1 MASHRFPA
9 VFYFM
14 DLLSN
19 SLKEDRVVLTASG
32 LASCI
37 AAVFGY
43 EIADDLINDKDFNNE
58 NLSKLKYII
67 SDNDL
72 AKKLDSICELED
84 SENEN
89 LSPDLIFDHIQ
100 MLFENLPFKL
110 ISEDTLAEEISEKV
124 NEDSY
129 DLLMGDELSGPMAET
144 DTIFDEIELSVDVYN
159 FNTSFDV
166 KLSGYASGSH
176 RRESDVPGRDI
187 TVSVEAKCQP
197 VMGYL
202 GLQDYE
208 LTVSGEPRDYD

>member
-1 MASHRFPA
+1 
-9 VFYFM
+9 M

-19 SLKEDRVVLTASG
+19 FLKEDGVALTASG

-43 EIADDLINDKDFNNE
+43 EIADDLINDKNFNNE

-67 SDNDL
+67 LDNDL
-72 AKKLDSICELED
+72 AKKLDDICELEN
-84 SENEN
+84 SENED
-89 LSPDLIFDHIQ
+89 LSSDLIFDHTQ
-100 MLFENLPFKL
+100 MLFESLPFKL
-110 ISEDTLAEEISEKV
+110 VSEDTLAEEISERV

-197 VMGYL
+197 VMGYF

-208 LTVSGEPRDYD
+208 LTVNGAPRDYD